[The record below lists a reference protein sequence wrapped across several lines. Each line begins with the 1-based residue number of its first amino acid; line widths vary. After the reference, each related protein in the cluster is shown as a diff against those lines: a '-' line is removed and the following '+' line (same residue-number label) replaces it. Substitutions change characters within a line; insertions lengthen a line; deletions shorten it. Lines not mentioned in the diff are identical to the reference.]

1 VTEPRADWT
10 DDPPS
15 SNTLEAWE
23 RHLQAL
29 KNSLS
34 NTLGRE
40 AAVELAGQMIEH
52 KRRSDL

>member
-10 DDPPS
+10 DDPPA